1 MQQEFWISLVVV
13 LAISLLIIFL
23 YKFLYGNYP
32 ASKLIITDPPIEH
45 NGLEP
50 SQAKFMF
57 FYTTWCPY
65 CTKAQKPWR
74 DFKKQLKDRP
84 MKYGNYT
91 IMFEEIDAEKDK
103 SKAAL
108 YKITEYP
115 VFKVET
121 HKKVIEMKGVPD
133 PLNFNQFLISAL
145 GNKSST

>member
-1 MQQEFWISLVVV
+1 MWPEYLLSLAIVIIISALVV
-13 LAISLLIIFL
+13 FF
-23 YKFLYGNYP
+23 YKMKTGNYP
-32 ASKLIITDPPIEH
+32 MSKLIISDPPIEH

-50 SQAKFMF
+50 TQAKFMF

-65 CTKAQKPWR
+65 CTNAQKPWR
-74 DFKKQLKDRP
+74 DFKQQLKDHP
-84 MKYGNYT
+84 MKYGNYK
-91 IMFEEIDAEKDK
+91 ILFEEIDAEKNK

-133 PLNFNQFLISAL
+133 PLNFDQFLISAL